1 MFWEVDVGSGL
12 EGNVGSGLEG
22 NVGSGLEG
30 DVENGLE
37 LRSFELRAPE
47 VEGRLVR
54 GGGSWFEPSQDPP
67 PNLEV
72 PRECSNS

>member
-22 NVGSGLEG
+22 NVES
-30 DVENGLE
+30 GLE
-37 LRSFELRAPE
+37 LRASSFELRRSR

-72 PRECSNS
+72 PRECSNL